1 MSVSSCLSKGSQS
14 AGQVESMQS
23 IQNSAGANFGGANP
37 QGLELAQNGME
48 QQQSMSFKKVKFI
61 LNSFI
66 SFRKWLL
73 QSFYSKFYQEG
84 KLLVWT
90 NYIIMF

>member
-48 QQQSMSFKKVKFI
+48 QQQSMSFKKVKSI
-61 LNSFI
+61 LLKLFLFLQKMAIAKFLLEILSGGKVI
-66 SFRKWLL
+66 SLD
-73 QSFYSKFYQEG
+73 
-84 KLLVWT
+84 
-90 NYIIMF
+90 